1 VKEFLHALSESDT
14 IYTHPANRR
23 KHPKEIVMNARHLV
37 LAALLVAL
45 PATASAQAS
54 NPLTANAKVQFG
66 RVSGFVVLSA
76 EKVPEDLYSFRAT
89 PDVRTMAQLY
99 GHVADAMFAMCSTA
113 AGSKPPRTG
122 IEKSATTK
130 TALVAALKEGV
141 SYCNSVYDSMT
152 DQKGA
157 ETVPFYFGPSPRLSV
172 LYFVTTH
179 TYEHYGNL
187 VTYMRLKNI
196 VPPSS
201 EPAKPGQ

>member
-1 VKEFLHALSESDT
+1 MKLSS
-14 IYTHPANRR
+14 
-23 KHPKEIVMNARHLV
+23 LV
-37 LAALLVAL
+37 LAAALVAL
-45 PATASAQAS
+45 PSITSAQTA

-66 RVSGFVVLSA
+66 ALSGFVVRSA

-89 PDVRTMAQLY
+89 PDVRTMAQLF

-113 AGSKPPRTG
+113 AGTKPPRTG
-122 IEKSATTK
+122 IEKAETTK
-130 TALVAALKEGV
+130 AALVAALKEGV
-141 SYCNSVYDSMT
+141 AYCNTVYDGMT
-152 DQKGA
+152 DQKGL

-172 LYFVTTH
+172 LYFVVTH

-201 EPAKPGQ
+201 EPATKPGQ